1 MRHITVASAW
11 ELVLGETTDKGK
23 SAYLDWRYRKNPH
36 MVSRLIG
43 DEFILV
49 PVRRDVADLESIYTL
64 SGTGVRIWEL
74 LDGQLAG
81 RELRDRLVEEFE
93 VGQEEAEA
101 DVIEFLQQL
110 EEIGGILIAEDQ

>member
-1 MRHITVASAW
+1 MAELAS
-11 ELVLGETTDKGK
+11 EEK
-23 SAYLDWRYRKNPH
+23 SAYLEKRYRKNPH
-36 MVSRLIG
+36 MVSRLMG

-49 PVRRDVADLESIYTL
+49 PVRRDVADLESIFTL